1 MSVDTGVRDSESVVP
16 EGVVRSVQIVD
27 LQTNQKA
34 EGSPTPAGG
43 DTVMGDVPGV
53 TVLNLDSR
61 LSIFLARSDLME
73 FNRLPA
79 SQLLAFLRACG
90 RSAVA
95 RKFAQESWKLYQRF

>member
-1 MSVDTGVRDSESVVP
+1 MSVDTGVRDSEFVVP
-16 EGVVRSVQIVD
+16 EGVVGSIQVVD

-34 EGSPTPAGG
+34 KGSLAPAGG
-43 DTVMGDVPGV
+43 DTMMGDILGV
-53 TVLNLDSR
+53 VALDLDSR